1 MSHGPACQIGG
12 PPYLQTLSLLSS
24 SHNFFSPSG
33 PGALYHDSAS
43 YRIKASW
50 MTGVMC
56 VLMKQ
61 AFEKRIEGVGEAMKA
76 TNVENGGVIKA
87 ETLDASVIYTK
98 FHGISTS
105 R

>member
-1 MSHGPACQIGG
+1 
-12 PPYLQTLSLLSS
+12 
-24 SHNFFSPSG
+24 
-33 PGALYHDSAS
+33 
-43 YRIKASW
+43 